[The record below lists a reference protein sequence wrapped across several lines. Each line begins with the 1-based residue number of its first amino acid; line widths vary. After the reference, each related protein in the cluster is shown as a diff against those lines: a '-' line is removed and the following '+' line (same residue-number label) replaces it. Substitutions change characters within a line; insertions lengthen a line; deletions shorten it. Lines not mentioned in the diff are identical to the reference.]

1 MAEARHISLFKAR
14 RPFLT
19 GLAYRFLGSVAEAED
34 AVQDTFLKWSQAD
47 RSAIQSPAA
56 WLTTACT
63 RRCIDMLRAARQAR
77 VDYVGAWLP
86 EPIQIM
92 TEETLESASELS
104 STLSMAFLL
113 LLERLA
119 PKERA
124 AYLLHDISTS
134 PMRKSRLLW
143 VSRKRPAVSW
153 CRGRGSMSARRMRG
167 I

>member
-14 RPFLT
+14 RTFLT
-19 GLAYRFLGSVAEAED
+19 GLAYRILGSVAEAED

-86 EPIQIM
+86 E
-92 TEETLESASELS
+92 
-104 STLSMAFLL
+104 
-113 LLERLA
+113 
-119 PKERA
+119 RA
-124 AYLLHDISTS
+124 DTDHD
-134 PMRKSRLLW
+134 
-143 VSRKRPAVSW
+143 
-153 CRGRGSMSARRMRG
+153 
-167 I
+167 